1 MPRRAARKEIGRN
14 LWVFGVF
21 FFICAVTVL
30 LVMQVILPAA
40 LSSLSSLIE
49 VQSPTPSSG
58 GDSSFAILASVIV
71 AAFLTLL
78 LVSIVWLT
86 RQNGKSI
93 F

>member
-1 MPRRAARKEIGRN
+1 MPRRAAQKKIGRN

-21 FFICAVTVL
+21 FFICAVVVI
-30 LVMQVILPAA
+30 LVMQVVLPAV
-40 LSSLSSLIE
+40 LSSLASLIE
-49 VQSPTPSSG
+49 VQSPTPSQPE
-58 GDSSFAILASVIV
+58 DSSFAILASVIV

-86 RQNGKSI
+86 RQGNKST